1 MKMMKKMMKSYDEDE
16 EDIGV
21 CPDRCSMCITNTTRD
36 MCNQQPCPGGGD
48 GAKTPARSL
57 SMTTGT
63 LYSPRA
69 AAVGPHVSGGSGGKS
84 QKGNRNEKTSHDG

>member
-1 MKMMKKMMKSYDEDE
+1 MQHVHHEHHPRH
-16 EDIGV
+16 V
-21 CPDRCSMCITNTTRD
+21 QPTT
-36 MCNQQPCPGGGD
+36 MPGGGD